1 MSPYVIPVLTK
12 SNTGIRI
19 PAHRFAT
26 AGMTVLRLTYTPPPP
41 KPISMFQIYLPIAEM
56 SVNMFA
62 ILALGGATGV
72 LSGLFG
78 VGGGFLTT
86 PFLIFIGVPPTVAV
100 ATSANQIVAAS
111 VSGFMTQWRRKM
123 VDFKMGN
130 YLLAG
135 GLVGSTLGIGLFE
148 LLEKLGQIDLVI
160 SVSYVT
166 FLSIIGIL
174 MGVESVRAIM
184 GAKSGSASASSADK
198 HHWSEWL
205 PLQTEFPASKL
216 RQSILL
222 PLFIGLF
229 IGLLVSIMGIGG
241 GFFMIPAMIYLLRMP
256 TSVVIGTSLY
266 QIIFIT
272 ANVTILHAFRLH
284 TVDIVLA
291 LLLLTGSALG
301 AQIGSRMGQ
310 KIPSEQLRGLMAV
323 LVLAVASKLAHG
335 LFVQPDNLYSYEL
348 EVVQ

>member
-1 MSPYVIPVLTK
+1 
-12 SNTGIRI
+12 
-19 PAHRFAT
+19 
-26 AGMTVLRLTYTPPPP
+26 
-41 KPISMFQIYLPIAEM
+41 MFQIYLPIAEM
-56 SVNMFA
+56 SVNIFA

-86 PFLIFIGVPPTVAV
+86 PFLIFIGVPPTVSV
-100 ATSANQIVAAS
+100 ASSANQIVAAS

-130 YLLAG
+130 FLLAG

-148 LLEKLGQIDLVI
+148 LLEELGQIDLVI

-174 MGVESVRAIM
+174 MGVESIRAIM
-184 GAKSGSASASSADK
+184 GSKGSSASASADQK
-198 HHWSEWL
+198 RHWSAWL

-216 RQSILL
+216 RQSALL

-272 ANVTILHAFRLH
+272 ANVTILHALRLH

-291 LLLLTGSALG
+291 LLLLTGSAVG
-301 AQIGSRMGQ
+301 AQVGSRLGS
-310 KIPSEQLRGLMAV
+310 KLPSEQLRGLMAA
-323 LVLAVASKLAHG
+323 LVLGVACKLAYG
-335 LFVQPDNLYSYEL
+335 LFVQPDNIYSYEI
-348 EVVQ
+348 EVAQ